1 MKKYQ
6 VRIRRANGTK
16 IELEADAISVSR
28 NRIGFFRAG
37 ETALWTK
44 LDNVE
49 VESVNL
55 KLLNRKDDE
64 KWQWDL
70 IK

>member
-6 VRIRRANGTK
+6 VRIRRTNGTK
-16 IELEADAISVSR
+16 IDVEADAVSVR
-28 NRIGFFRAG
+28 GNRIGFFRTG
-37 ETALWTK
+37 EPTLWTK

>member
-6 VRIRRANGTK
+6 VRIRRSNGTK
-16 IELEADAISVSR
+16 IELEADAVSVR
-28 NRIGFFRAG
+28 GNRIRFFRIG
-37 ETALWTK
+37 EPTLWTK

-64 KWQWDL
+64 EWQWDL